1 MSQLTVRSQTGEEA
15 GAIDVPASLASG
27 DVNAAVL
34 HQVVVAHLANQRQ
47 GNASTKTRSEVKGST
62 RKLFRQKGLGRA
74 RMGDAKSPVRKG
86 GGVAFGPRP
95 RSYRQHT
102 PKKMRR
108 LALLSALRNQVA
120 EDGVV
125 VINEFPPSENRP
137 STKQLAR
144 VLDSLGLADRKTLV
158 VLPEPNRNMRLSC
171 RNLPKADLTEAA
183 LIHAYAVMTHDVL
196 LVTPQS
202 LDALA
207 DRIASAAAMGLQT
220 VEEEA
225 S

>member
-15 GAIDVPASLASG
+15 GAIDIPASLASG

-47 GNASTKTRSEVKGST
+47 GNSSTKTRGEVKGST
-62 RKLFRQKGLGRA
+62 KKLFRQKGLGRA

-125 VINEFPPSENRP
+125 VINEFPPSENR
-137 STKQLAR
+137 QQ
-144 VLDSLGLADRKTLV
+144 
-158 VLPEPNRNMRLSC
+158 M
-171 RNLPKADLTEAA
+171 
-183 LIHAYAVMTHDVL
+183 
-196 LVTPQS
+196 
-202 LDALA
+202 
-207 DRIASAAAMGLQT
+207 
-220 VEEEA
+220 
-225 S
+225 